1 MSIIDTLVS
10 EARAVR
16 ENNIRQ
22 LPSIAAR
29 RVDKFVP
36 DGATLR
42 ACATSIAVE
51 PDLDACDDDT
61 IGIVEYALPFGVSIV
76 VRVDGQTDAGTDVRI
91 KIQRK
96 GWADD
101 YILDG
106 GITRENIGRALY
118 RGSLTE

>member
-1 MSIIDTLVS
+1 MSIVETLVS

-29 RVDKFVP
+29 RCDAFVP
-36 DGATLR
+36 DGAALR
-42 ACATSIAVE
+42 ACAASIAVE
-51 PDLDACDDDT
+51 PDHNGCDDGPS
-61 IGIVEYALPFGVSIV
+61 GIVTYTIAHGVSIV
-76 VRVDGQTDAGTDVRI
+76 VKVDDGPDAGTDVRI
-91 KIQRK
+91 KIKRN
-96 GWADD
+96 GWADY

-106 GITRENIGRALY
+106 GITREAIARALY